1 MRGTKHDASQHQRRG
16 IRSRLIA
23 SVAAV
28 AMLATSIAA
37 GTAVAADIDE
47 TDPTQQNT
55 IVEQPQQGTENA
67 GDQTGEQN
75 TESEGDQTD
84 QPQESGDTATETESD
99 TTTEADSTEEADPKA
114 DADKADG
121 EQSSEKQ
128 SAAVPAP
135 LAAESRA
142 STHVDVPDIIE
153 NVEST
158 NDKIHVNLFD
168 YDKGSQND
176 GGVNYKRTGGYYT
189 RRNFLFGDETGTINT
204 WTKENGGVRQGIVA
218 DNLTQSG
225 YPRLADEH
233 GRDDLGYLFNPEGQT
248 KGVELKG
255 TDVDGLF
262 RQDEDGY
269 YYFDSADNFAK
280 FDKGS
285 NSFKLYER
293 GRFDNFDDITGA
305 VGHGAFL
312 PFNDLKRDGDNY
324 IYSGNTFD
332 GLHGYRLEGDNRTG
346 DNTDKS
352 SVDYFFGMTVSADF
366 YMPDGRQVDGKD
378 IVFEFEG
385 DDDVWVFVDGK
396 LVLDLGGIHD
406 NYSGSINFTT
416 GAVTVTD
423 DNNAGDQDSLEHIYG
438 SLDSLENKTHELKVF
453 YLERGAGGSNC
464 KFRFNLPAVPTSGE
478 DLSVAKAVSGDVDSD
493 APYTMNVLL
502 DGTSLYTGKY
512 QLYTLSGQKVEGEQT
527 ANGGAIVVKAGQY
540 ATLTD
545 SNITKDTK
553 YVVREVADSARG
565 FQVTATGNGT
575 GDITMSSQPDDSVQ
589 SGMLTVSKDS
599 FVTVVNTK
607 PLGVPEHSK
616 KIGDNGDG
624 TYTLALDVIG
634 KNSEET
640 QVTTT
645 PLDISLVLDVSG
657 SMADYME
664 YEKVNASQVNRDGE
678 YYIKDGDTYRKLT
691 YQSGWYNG
699 WYYNG
704 WYYNGDRYDPSDTQ
718 FYKGSGDTKLA
729 ALKAAVNSFA
739 SATAEEN
746 KSIQV
751 EAAKHRISLVKFSG
765 NTYSDGDDTYWEGQN
780 EWNHT
785 QILQGLTSNMNQVTS
800 AVNGL
805 RAVGGTYSQNGLQK
819 ASEALAGAR
828 ENAKKVVIF
837 FTDGEPGKSGWDG
850 GIAAQ
855 AINEAHGLKNETN
868 ATVYSIGVFG
878 GANPDDTSGNF
889 NRFMNAV
896 SSNYPDAECTNRG
909 NPSNDFKNLNLG
921 DKASGDAEYYFA
933 ATNAE
938 ELDAVFEGIQS
949 SITTGASYSNV
960 AIVDELSQ
968 WAQVDPE
975 TVKYKTE
982 VDGDGFHEV
991 TSGVTLK
998 VQKPGNDGGWVT
1010 VNPGDDGYPEG
1021 VRLLYK
1027 PAADGAADS
1036 TGTVKAVFGAD
1047 YKLRQGWKYTLEF
1060 KVVPT
1065 DQAYSDYAD
1074 SGYGKVKGEAGTD
1087 LYTDATNTPKG
1098 GVSNTSVGKPGFR
1111 SNKNAYVE
1119 YTSAGKPDQA
1129 PYDHPVLQ
1137 VKTAEMTVSKQWKGG
1152 TDHKPVTVHLYDD
1165 GTDTGRKLMLQA
1177 DGWTGTFDGL
1187 IPGHTYTVVED
1198 SVRGYTSSVAY
1209 SRNGSD
1215 AGSGLT
1221 IVDSDVLGVSH
1232 PDLEATV
1239 TNALETRSVPLLVEK
1254 NLIGRDWDGS
1264 DSFTFLLTPIGE
1276 NADKAPGPSGNQVP
1290 EAEDGWLLTVKAS
1303 DVPLGDDVRMH
1314 KFEFDVPFSEEPYTY
1329 TIREVTPDDPELG
1342 MTYSEVVWKLT
1353 LYANTDTGYNF
1364 GSPERVD
1371 GSDDDSGE
1379 RSETRGMVQ
1388 TVEFTNTYVA
1398 PVSSLPL
1405 TGGRSTARTLL
1416 LAGGGVLL
1424 VAGAAWLLA
1433 RRRQV

>member
-55 IVEQPQQGTENA
+55 IVEQPQQGAENA
-67 GDQTGEQN
+67 GDQMGEQN
-75 TESEGDQTD
+75 TEPEGDQMD
-84 QPQESGDTATETESD
+84 QPQESDGTEAETESD
-99 TTTEADSTEEADPKA
+99 TTTEADSTEEADPKT

-121 EQSSEKQ
+121 DQSAEKQ
-128 SAAVPAP
+128 SDAVPAP

-142 STHVDVPDIIE
+142 STHVNVPDIIE

-168 YDKGSQND
+168 YDKGTQD
-176 GGVNYKRTGGYYT
+176 TGGVNYEREGNRYTKRS
-189 RRNFLFGDETGTINT
+189 FLFGDETGTINT

-218 DNLTQSG
+218 DDLTELG
-225 YPRLADEH
+225 YPQLAEQH
-233 GRDDLGYLFNPEGQT
+233 GGDDLGYLFNPEGQT
-248 KGVELKG
+248 TGVNLKG

-280 FDKGS
+280 FDEGS
-285 NSFKLYER
+285 NSFKLYEK
-293 GRFDNFDDITGA
+293 GRFDNFDTITGA

-324 IYSGNTFD
+324 IYSGDTFD
-332 GLHGYRLEGDNRTG
+332 RLHGYRLEGDDRTG
-346 DNTDKS
+346 DSTNKN
-352 SVDYFFGMTVSADF
+352 SVNYFFGMTVSADF

-378 IVFEFEG
+378 MVFEFEG

-406 NYSGSINFTT
+406 NYSGSINFTS
-416 GAVTVTD
+416 GEVIVTD
-423 DNNAGDQDSLEHIYG
+423 DNRAGKQDSLEDIFG

-478 DLSVAKAVSGDVDSD
+478 DLSVAKAVSGDVDSN
-493 APYTMNVLL
+493 AMYTMNVLL
-502 DGTSLYTGKY
+502 DGASLYTGKY
-512 QLYTLSGQKVEGEQT
+512 QLYTLSGQKVGEEQT
-527 ANGGAIVVKAGQY
+527 ANGGAIVMKAGQY
-540 ATLTD
+540 ATLMD
-545 SNITKDTK
+545 PSITKDTQ

-575 GDITMSSQPDDSVQ
+575 GDITMSSQPDGSAQ
-589 SGMLTVSKDS
+589 SDMLTVSQDS

-607 PLGVPEHSK
+607 PLGEPEHSK

-640 QVTTT
+640 QVTTI

-664 YEKVNASQVNRDGE
+664 YEKVGASQVNSYGE
-678 YYIKDGDTYRKLT
+678 YYIKDGDTYHKLT
-691 YQSGWYNG
+691 YYYGRG

-704 WYYNGDRYDPSDTQ
+704 NSYNPHRTQ

-729 ALKAAVNSFA
+729 ALKEAVNSFA

-746 KSIQV
+746 KSIQD
-751 EAAKHRISLVKFSG
+751 EASKHRISVVKFSG
-765 NTYSDGDDTYWEGQN
+765 NTYSDGDDTYWEDQN

-785 QILQGLTSNMNQVTS
+785 QIVQGLTSNMNEVAS

-819 ASEALAGAR
+819 ASDALAGAR
-828 ENAKKVVIF
+828 SNAKKVVIF
-837 FTDGEPGKSGWDG
+837 FTDGEPGTSGWDG

-855 AINEAHGLKNETN
+855 AINESLGLKNETN

-896 SSNYPDAECTNRG
+896 SSNYPDAECTDWWG
-909 NPSNDFKNLNLG
+909 NQSNEFGNLVLG

-938 ELDAVFEGIQS
+938 ELNAVFEGIQS

-968 WAQVDPE
+968 WAQVAHPDDFADHAKL
-975 TVKYKTE
+975 TVEKPSAYDDE
-982 VDGDGFHEV
+982 GNV
-991 TSGVTLK
+991 T
-998 VQKPGNDGGWVT
+998 GWMT
-1010 VNPGDDGYPEG
+1010 VNPNDAGYPSGYQITYTSASGE
-1021 VRLLYK
+1021 
-1027 PAADGAADS
+1027 DT
-1036 TGTVKAVFGAD
+1036 TGTVRVDFPEG
-1047 YKLRQGWKYTLEF
+1047 YKLQNGWRYTLKFDVE
-1060 KVVPT
+1060 PT

-1074 SGYGKVKGEAGTD
+1074 SDYGDMMGEKGTD
-1087 LYTDATNTPKG
+1087 LYTEDNTPEG
-1098 GVSNTSVGKPGFR
+1098 GVSNTSAGKPGFH
-1111 SNKNAYVE
+1111 SNKQAYVE
-1119 YTSAGKPDQA
+1119 YTSAGKTDQA
-1129 PYDHPVLQ
+1129 PYVHPVLQ
-1137 VKTAEMTVSKQWKGG
+1137 VKTAEMTVTKQWKGG
-1152 TDHKPVTVHLYDD
+1152 TDHKPVTVHLHDD
-1165 GTDTGRKLMLQA
+1165 GTDTGRKLTLQA
-1177 DGWTGTFDGL
+1177 DNWTGTFDGL

-1198 SVRGYTSSVAY
+1198 PVRGYTSSVAY

-1215 AGSGLT
+1215 AGSSGLT

-1239 TNALETRSVPLLVEK
+1239 TNALETHHVPLQVEK
-1254 NLIGRDWDGS
+1254 NLIGRDWDDS
-1264 DSFTFLLTPIGE
+1264 DSFTFLLKPIGE
-1276 NADKAPGPSGNQVP
+1276 NADKAPGPSGEQVQ
-1290 EAEDGWLLTVKAS
+1290 EVEDGWLLTVKAS
-1303 DVPLGDDVRMH
+1303 DVPHVGDVGMH
-1314 KFEFDVPFSEEPYTY
+1314 EFEFDVPFSEEPYTY
-1329 TIREVTPDDPELG
+1329 TIQEVKPEDPELG

-1353 LYANTDTGYNF
+1353 LYANTGKGYNF
-1364 GSPERVD
+1364 GLPELVN

-1379 RSETRGMVQ
+1379 RSETRGANQ
-1388 TVEFTNTYVA
+1388 TVRFTNKFVA

-1416 LAGGGVLL
+1416 LTGGGVLL

-1433 RRRQV
+1433 RRRRV